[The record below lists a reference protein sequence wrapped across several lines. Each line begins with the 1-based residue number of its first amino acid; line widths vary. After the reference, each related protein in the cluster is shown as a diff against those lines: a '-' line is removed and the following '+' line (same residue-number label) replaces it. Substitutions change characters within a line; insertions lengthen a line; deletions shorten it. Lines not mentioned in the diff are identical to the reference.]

1 MPALFLWVTRPPATF
16 PKPVCEERG
25 LGAQC
30 AHSGVLPPSVT
41 LLFSTRVL
49 LGQSGR
55 EKNPGGEGDEA
66 NTLAFCQINRQCFL
80 QH

>member
-1 MPALFLWVTRPPATF
+1 MGVVLLGDPSAAVFVKPA
-16 PKPVCEERG
+16 CEEHG

-41 LLFSTRVL
+41 LLFSARVL

-55 EKNPGGEGDEA
+55 EKNPGGELDDA

-80 QH
+80 QR